1 MLSEQFD
8 TQSWQR
14 DMAVPAVLMPLL
26 EQRLT
31 RIQEVASADVWAWYE
46 DQLNHPE
53 QASPLLKL
61 LACSACASEWCFRH
75 PDWLPQL
82 QRLQAL
88 DRGFEPENWPLDHLR
103 DYEGDNAGFDRALRQ
118 LRNQAWLCIVWRD
131 LNRLAD
137 TLETCADLSRLA
149 ELCLQLALDYHR
161 RTMLPDVGE
170 AYDREG
176 NRVELVVLGM
186 GKLGAEELNL
196 SSDIDLMF
204 TYASGGETRG
214 GRKSLDNQ
222 QYFIRLGQRLIK
234 SLDQQTADGFVF
246 RVDMR
251 LRPYGQSGPLAM
263 SFDAMEQYFEDQ
275 GREWERYAMIKA
287 RCVAG
292 DIETG
297 QILMRSLAPFVFR
310 RYIDFSA
317 IDSLREMKR
326 LIRRETQR
334 RKLDTDI
341 KLGPGG
347 IREIEFIGQCFQLIR
362 GGQEDSL
369 RGRALLPVL
378 SELAQMG
385 LMPEAG
391 VLELV
396 EAYRFLR
403 DTEHAIQAWGDRQT
417 QQLPQ
422 DEAERA
428 AVAWS
433 MHCDDWS
440 DFEQQ
445 LAAHRHRV
453 SQHFEAV
460 IAEPEPEAQ
469 SDVGSDWDSD
479 LSAPELE
486 RLQSALTAQGFDRP
500 ADSAESLLGLLQSSA
515 VERLQAEARKRLMRF
530 LPMLLDALPA
540 AQSPSRA
547 LERTLPLVESVLRRT
562 AYLVLLIENPQAL
575 SHLVRLCDAS
585 IWISRS
591 IAAHP
596 VLLDELLDSATLF
609 SAPGKTELRS
619 ELRQQMLRLRE
630 DDEEA
635 RLDTLRYFKL
645 AHVLRV
651 AASEVAGTLPLMK
664 VSDYLSFIAEVILEQ
679 VLELVWDDME
689 AVYGRP
695 DTGDESDRRPFIVV
709 AYGKLGG
716 IELSYGSDLDL
727 VFIYDGPSAGQTS
740 GGDKSIDNVRF
751 YTRLG
756 QRLINALSAR
766 THLGDLYEVDMRL
779 RPSGNSGLLVS
790 SRKAFMAYQQDQA
803 WTWERQALVRARVV
817 AGDPQLA
824 QEFYQARSDILAQQR
839 DVEALKQEVLS
850 MRQKMRDHLLKPATG
865 ASGEPLFDLKQS
877 PGGIVDIEFMVQ
889 YAVLAWAHK
898 YPALTRYSDNIRI
911 LEALTECE
919 LWRDDDAKTLIE
931 AYIGLRSLSHK
942 LSLQQEK
949 GQIEVSQLLALD
961 ERVTAVW
968 RQVFE

>member
-1 MLSEQFD
+1 MASEEFEIE
-8 TQSWQR
+8 SWTR
-14 DMAVPAVLMPLL
+14 DFGVPSVSVPILA
-26 EQRLT
+26 QRLS
-31 RIQEVASADVWAWYE
+31 RIKESAGTESWRWYAE
-46 DQLNHPE
+46 QLDNPE
-53 QASPLLKL
+53 QAPLLLKFF
-61 LACSACASEWCFRH
+61 ACSGCAAEWCFRY

-82 QRLQAL
+82 ERLQAL
-88 DRGFEPENWPLDHLR
+88 NRGFEPENWPLDHLR
-103 DYEGDNAGFDRALRQ
+103 DYQGDDAGFDRALRQ

-137 TLETCADLSRLA
+137 TLETCGDLSRLA
-149 ELCLQLALDYHR
+149 ELCLQLALDYHSKA
-161 RTMLPDVGE
+161 MLPEVGE
-170 AYDREG
+170 AYDRDG

-204 TYASGGETRG
+204 TYASGGETQG

-292 DIETG
+292 DIVTG
-297 QILMRSLAPFVFR
+297 QTLMDSLAPFVFR

-362 GGQEDSL
+362 GGQEHNL

-385 LMPEAG
+385 LIPESG

-422 DEAERA
+422 EDAERA
-428 AVAWS
+428 AVAWA
-433 MHCDDWS
+433 MHCDDWE

-445 LAAHRHRV
+445 LDAHRRRV
-453 SQHFEAV
+453 THHFEAV

-469 SDVGSDWDSD
+469 ADSGSDWDS
-479 LSAPELE
+479 ELNE
-486 RLQSALTAQGFDRP
+486 PDAQSLQIALAEQGFDR
-500 ADSAESLLGLLQSSA
+500 AEDSAAQLLTLLNSSA
-515 VERLQAEARKRLMRF
+515 VERLQSEARKRLMRF

-547 LERTLPLVESVLRRT
+547 LDRILPLVEAVLRRT
-562 AYLVLLIENPQAL
+562 AYLVLVIENPQAL
-575 SHLVRLCDAS
+575 RHLVRLCDAS
-585 IWISRS
+585 IWISKS

-619 ELRQQMLRLRE
+619 ELRQQMLRVRE

-645 AHVLRV
+645 AHVLRI

-695 DTGDESDRRPFIVV
+695 DTGDESDRRPFIIV

-727 VFIYDGPSAGQTS
+727 VFIHDGPSSGQTS
-740 GGDKSIDNVRF
+740 GSEKSIDNMRF

-790 SRKAFMAYQQDQA
+790 SRKAFITYQQDQA

-824 QEFYQARSDILAQQR
+824 QDFYQARSSILAQQR
-839 DVEALKQEVLS
+839 DNDALKQDVLS
-850 MRQKMRDHLLKPATG
+850 MRQKMRDHLLKPSTG
-865 ASGEPLFDLKQS
+865 ASGESMFDLKQS

-911 LEALTECE
+911 LEALSECE

-949 GQIEVSQLLALD
+949 GQIEVSQLRGLD

>member
-1 MLSEQFD
+1 MASEMIETGTWADDFG
-8 TQSWQR
+8 
-14 DMAVPAVLMPLL
+14 VPLPLVPVL
-26 EQRLT
+26 EQRLS
-31 RIQEVASADVWAWYE
+31 RIKESAGATDWAWYQQ
-46 DQLNHPE
+46 QLNSME
-53 QASPLLKL
+53 QAPLLMKF
-61 LACSACASEWCFRH
+61 LACSASAAEWCFRY
-75 PDWLPQL
+75 PGWLPQL
-82 QRLQAL
+82 ERLQAL
-88 DRGFEPENWPLDHLR
+88 DRGFEPENWPLSHLR
-103 DYEGDNAGFDRALRQ
+103 DYEGDSAGFDRALRE

-161 RTMLPDVGE
+161 KIMLPEVGE
-170 AYDREG
+170 AFDRNGEPVG
-176 NRVELVVLGM
+176 LVVIGM

-222 QYFIRLGQRLIK
+222 QYFIRLGQKLIK

-297 QILMRSLAPFVFR
+297 QTLMTSLAPFVFR

-341 KLGPGG
+341 KLGPGC

-362 GGQEDSL
+362 GGQEESL

-385 LMPEAG
+385 LMPEPA

-403 DTEHAIQAWGDRQT
+403 DTEHVIQAWGDRQT

-422 DEAERA
+422 DEPECA
-428 AVAWS
+428 ALAWA
-433 MHCDDWS
+433 MHCDDWN

-445 LAAHRHRV
+445 LAAHRQRV
-453 SQHFEAV
+453 TRHFEAV
-460 IAEPEPEAQ
+460 IAEPEAEAP
-469 SDVGSDWDSD
+469 SDSDSDWDS
-479 LSAPELE
+479 ELNQPDMQ
-486 RLQSALTAQGFDRP
+486 RLQSALQDQGFDR
-500 ADSAESLLGLLQSSA
+500 AEDSARQLLGLLESSA
-515 VERLQAEARKRLMRF
+515 VERLQTEARKRLMRF

-547 LERTLPLVESVLRRT
+547 LDRILPLVEAVLRRT
-562 AYLVLLIENPQAL
+562 AYLVLMIENPQAL
-575 SHLVRLCDAS
+575 HHLVRLCDAS
-585 IWISRS
+585 IWISKS

-619 ELRQQMLRLRE
+619 ELRQQMLRVRE

-679 VLELVWDDME
+679 VLELVWDDLE

-695 DTGDESDRRPFIVV
+695 DTGDESDRRPFIIV

-727 VFIYDGPSAGQTS
+727 VFIHDGPSSGQTS
-740 GGDKSIDNVRF
+740 GGEKSIDNMRF

-756 QRLINALSAR
+756 QRLINVLSAR

-790 SRKAFMAYQQDQA
+790 SRKAFMTYQQDQA

-824 QEFYQARSDILAQQR
+824 QDFYRARSDILAQER
-839 DVEALKQEVLS
+839 DIEALKQDVLS
-850 MRQKMRDHLLKPATG
+850 MRQKMRDHLLKPSAG
-865 ASGEPLFDLKQS
+865 ASGEAMFDLKQS

-911 LEALTECE
+911 LEALSECE

-931 AYIGLRSLSHK
+931 AYIGLRSLSHR

-949 GQIEVSQLLALD
+949 GQIEVSQLRALD

-968 RQVFE
+968 RQIFE